1 MNYSKTL
8 TLGLCITFFG
18 TSLLSAQDQL
28 PEETANKEIKVQKH
42 TILERF
48 ETDFMVSADER
59 KEMKT
64 AHIAMTQKRYS
75 ILDTLDISERKRRKL
90 MSDLYE
96 SPFSDRL
103 NRTMAD
109 LEFEDEEIED

>member
-1 MNYSKTL
+1 MNYSKIL
-8 TLGLCITFFG
+8 TLGLCVTIFG
-18 TSLLSAQDQL
+18 ASLLSAQEQL
-28 PEETANKEIKVQKH
+28 PKETANKELEVQKH

-48 ETDFMVSADER
+48 ETDFMVSVNER
-59 KEMKT
+59 RKMKKE
-64 AHIAMTQKRYS
+64 HIALTEKRYS

-90 MSDLYE
+90 MRDLYD

-109 LEFEDEEIED
+109 LEFDDEEIEE